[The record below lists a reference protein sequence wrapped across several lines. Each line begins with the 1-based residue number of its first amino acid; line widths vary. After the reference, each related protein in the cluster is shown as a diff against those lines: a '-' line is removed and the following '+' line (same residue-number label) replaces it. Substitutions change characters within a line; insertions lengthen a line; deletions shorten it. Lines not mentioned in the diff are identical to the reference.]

1 MRLCRSLAI
10 LAVLTVARSVHAS
23 EPESIF
29 SVTDDARSCSG
40 AAISRFFEWSVTE
53 SRKATYNATNAE
65 ALAQANEE
73 AFLACPES
81 FLRTLASA
89 DSRTQDAVSYYFG
102 GFEIER
108 THCALVQFEGVQDYI
123 EILPRLQERS
133 RSSATCDQAEQIG
146 QGGLPGRSSQ

>member
-1 MRLCRSLAI
+1 M
-10 LAVLTVARSVHAS
+10 LAVLTVARTVQAS
-23 EPESIF
+23 EAESIF
-29 SVTDDARSCSG
+29 SATVDARSCSG
-40 AAISRFFEWSVTE
+40 AAISRSFERSATE
-53 SRKATYNATNAE
+53 SRKATHNATNAE

-73 AFLACPES
+73 VFLVCPES

-89 DSRTQDAVSYYFG
+89 DSHTQDAVLYYFG

-133 RSSATCDQAEQIG
+133 RSSATCDQAEHIG
-146 QGGLPGRSSQ
+146 QGGLPGSSSQ